1 MNEHR
6 GSSFVHSCVK
16 VPVDPYSRQPTPLY
30 ERPRVNNKQK
40 RYNASGKN
48 RKINFDTSNSN
59 VTSPRDTLENF
70 MDFMESIPDY
80 NDVHHLSN
88 EQFKQ
93 KLDYLKRK
101 QRMLL
106 KNLQNC
112 LDQNETENIL
122 NREITNET
130 QNQRSNNNKTKEWCN
145 DNNNDLKLKGRKCN
159 FEESRTNSPILY
171 SSGTFDRL
179 AEDQDLLTYR
189 WKDKTKAA
197 KTIHNSKIHSGN
209 KSWSIESD
217 SKSPDSVESDNE
229 NSLETK
235 SLPPHSPERWHPTVP
250 KPFTFTLREEAE
262 KYMNLTEVENEAQ
275 IYRDTKKKKRRV
287 RPIPLTSKIPLY
299 DKLVAAK
306 EERSRLVREESMLN
320 LLSQVRPFKLEC
332 EKRAWKTL
340 SRSSPELC
348 GKKIRC
354 NSRFKAKPVPKNLFN
369 TEIYDRMLED
379 EYYRSIQKKM
389 RASEMMKSSTLPPSM
404 ARRERLRS
412 TSLHSQ
418 CSTTKESSIDRNCEG
433 RESLRIC
440 NDSPLQLIRSRS
452 ALAALPVR
460 GNNLAA
466 VLRCQASR
474 EKMEREIQEKLE
486 ERRREEFIKI
496 RESLIGQ
503 KPAWKALRSA
513 ARHEHARDLDFRF
526 HLRRDEAREQ
536 AERHRIQMEMM
547 LSRVTQIPTLFE
559 RHSQSFQYLQLQSK
573 NEMRDAFQSKK
584 IKLKRR
590 QRPSSV
596 DSFISGGSGSR
607 SNSSSLTSSSGTLVS
622 LTPPSSKSSVSKKSQ
637 SSTVRSEASN
647 KKKSE
652 RGPLKVSINETAQ
665 LIEDRGSTSERFS
678 INSQV
683 SEYHCS
689 ANVDNDKL

>member
-30 ERPRVNNKQK
+30 ERPRVTNKTK
-40 RYNASGKN
+40 RYNASSKSK
-48 RKINFDTSNSN
+48 KINFDTSNSN

-101 QRMLL
+101 QRILL

-112 LDQNETENIL
+112 LDQDETENII
-122 NREITNET
+122 NREISADS
-130 QNQRSNNNKTKEWCN
+130 QSQRCNNKTKEWCN

-171 SSGTFDRL
+171 ATGTFDRL

-189 WKDKTKAA
+189 GKDKTKSA
-197 KTIHNSKIHSGN
+197 KTIHNSKLHSEN
-209 KSWSIESD
+209 KSWSIESE

-250 KPFTFTLREEAE
+250 KPFNFTLREEAE
-262 KYMNLTEVENEAQ
+262 KYMNLVEVESEPR
-275 IYRDTKKKKRRV
+275 IYPDAKKKKRRT

-332 EKRAWKTL
+332 EKRAWKAL

-354 NSRFKAKPVPKNLFN
+354 NSSRFKAKPVPKNLFN
-369 TEIYDRMLED
+369 TDIYDRMLED
-379 EYYRSIQKKM
+379 DYYRSIQKKM
-389 RASEMMKSSTLPPSM
+389 RASELMKSSNLPPSM

-418 CSTTKESSIDRNCEG
+418 CSTAKESANEKNCES
-433 RESLRIC
+433 RESSRIY
-440 NDSPLQLIRSRS
+440 NDSSLQLIRSKS
-452 ALAALPVR
+452 ALAALPIR

-474 EKMEREIQEKLE
+474 EKMEREIQEKLDE
-486 ERRREEFIKI
+486 KRREEFIRI

-526 HLRRDEAREQ
+526 HLRQDEAREQ

-547 LSRVTQIPTLFE
+547 LSRVTRIPTLFE
-559 RHSQSFQYLQLQSK
+559 RHSQSLQLQSK
-573 NEMRDAFQSKK
+573 SDMTEAFHTKK

-596 DSFISGGSGSR
+596 DSYISGGSGSR
-607 SNSSSLTSSSGTLVS
+607 SNSDSLTSSSGTLVS
-622 LTPPSSKSSVSKKSQ
+622 LTPSFKSSESKKSEV
-637 SSTVRSEASN
+637 STGKSEASN
-647 KKKSE
+647 KKKNE

-665 LIEDRGSTSERFS
+665 LIVDRGSNSGRFS

-683 SEYHCS
+683 SEYHSS